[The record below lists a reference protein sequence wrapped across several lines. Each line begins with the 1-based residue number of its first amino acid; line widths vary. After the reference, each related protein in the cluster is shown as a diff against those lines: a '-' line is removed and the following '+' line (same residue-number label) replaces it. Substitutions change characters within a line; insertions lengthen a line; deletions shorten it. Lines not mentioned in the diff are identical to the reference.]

1 MKKHPKHCPICTGL
15 VETGRTTFTVDLS
28 TGVVVIRNIPAAVCS
43 QCGEEWID
51 DATMQ
56 AVEKIT
62 LRAQQQNTQLEMVS
76 MA

>member
-1 MKKHPKHCPICTGL
+1 MKYHPTHCPLCSGF
-15 VETGRTTFTVDLS
+15 VETGKTTFTVDLS
-28 TGVVVIRNIPAAVCS
+28 TGVVIVRNIPAAICS

-51 DATMQ
+51 DLTMQ

-62 LRAQQQNTQLEMVS
+62 LRARQQNTQLEMVS

>member
-1 MKKHPKHCPICTGL
+1 MKHIPKQCPFCSGL
-15 VETGRTTFTVDLS
+15 IESGKTTFTVDLE
-28 TGVVVIRNIPAAVCS
+28 TGVVVVRNIPASVCS

-51 DATMQ
+51 DKTMQ

-62 LRAQQQNTQLEMVS
+62 LRARQQNTQLEMVS

>member
-1 MKKHPKHCPICTGL
+1 MKQCPTHCPFCSGL
-15 VETGRTTFTVDLS
+15 VESSKTTFTVDLN
-28 TGVVVIRNIPAAVCS
+28 TGVVVVRNIPAAVCS

-56 AVEKIT
+56 AVEKIA
-62 LRAQQQNTQLEMVS
+62 LRARKEKTQLEMVS

>member
-1 MKKHPKHCPICTGL
+1 MKQHPTHCPFCSGL
-15 VETGRTTFTVDLS
+15 VESSKTTFTVDLN
-28 TGVVVIRNIPAAVCS
+28 TGVVVVRNIPAAVCS

-56 AVEKIT
+56 TIERIA
-62 LRAQQQNTQLEMVS
+62 LRARQEKTQLEMVS

>member
-1 MKKHPKHCPICTGL
+1 MKQHPKHCPICKGL
-15 VETGRTTFTVDLS
+15 VEVGRTTFTVDLS
-28 TGVVVIRNIPAAVCS
+28 TGVVVIRNLPAAVCS

-62 LRAQQQNTQLEMVS
+62 LRARQQNTQLEMVS